1 MLRVRVRVRVRFW
14 VRIRARVRA
23 MISIRGRTCEV
34 DHILVEV
41 VGVHHRV
48 AAGELLAE
56 GR

>member
-1 MLRVRVRVRVRFW
+1 MVRVRVRVRVRFR

-23 MISIRGRTCEV
+23 RISIGARTCEV

-48 AAGELLAE
+48 AAGKLLAE